1 MCLWNEGCIP
11 RIKEELELNILT
23 FIRSVQEV
31 IDCFKFKILKIIIL
45 ELYNVLANIAT
56 RRRRSFAENVY

>member
-23 FIRSVQEV
+23 FIRSFQEV
-31 IDCFKFKILKIIIL
+31 IDCLNFTFKK
-45 ELYNVLANIAT
+45 
-56 RRRRSFAENVY
+56 